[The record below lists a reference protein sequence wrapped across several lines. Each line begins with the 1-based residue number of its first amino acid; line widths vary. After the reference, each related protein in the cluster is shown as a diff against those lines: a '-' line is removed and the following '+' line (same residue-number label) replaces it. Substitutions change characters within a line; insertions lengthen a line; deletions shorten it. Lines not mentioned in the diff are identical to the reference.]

1 VITRPLTAGVVVVVV
16 VVVVFVVVPAGVVLD
31 VAVTLE
37 AAAPRPG
44 PKPNPLAILPPLP
57 PPFAWLFPR
66 CKCLAKISV
75 NGSPCPGTPLI
86 VLPLLLL
93 DRVEGVRFEFNV
105 EVVRVRPPSP
115 CPCCWG
121 CEEDG
126 PGRRE
131 EKKKETGLPPRWAV
145 SGPDVV
151 VEAGEGGKP
160 IRIRGYGMQYRIL
173 CEVASRLRRV
183 GDVRICMCAINEI
196 D

>member
-1 VITRPLTAGVVVVVV
+1 MLGVVV
-16 VVVVFVVVPAGVVLD
+16 P
-31 VAVTLE
+31 LE
-37 AAAPRPG
+37 AAAPQ
-44 PKPNPLAILPPLP
+44 PKPKPLTILSPRP
-57 PPFAWLFPR
+57 PPFARLFPR

-86 VLPLLLL
+86 VLPLLF
-93 DRVEGVRFEFNV
+93 VAFEFDV

-115 CPCCWG
+115 CPCCWA
-121 CEEDG
+121 CDEEE

-151 VEAGEGGKP
+151 VEACDGGKP
-160 IRIRGYGMQYRIL
+160 TRMRGYGIQYRIL

-183 GDVRICMCAINEI
+183 GDVRICMCATRKFDRWIL
-196 D
+196 DQLQVAVCGYGHLVTPSSKSRRSGR